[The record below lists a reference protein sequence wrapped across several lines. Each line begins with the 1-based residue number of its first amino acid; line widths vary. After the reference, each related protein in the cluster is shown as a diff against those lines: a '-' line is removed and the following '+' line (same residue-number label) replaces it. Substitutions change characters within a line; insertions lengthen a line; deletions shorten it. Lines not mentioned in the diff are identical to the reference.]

1 MKHARKL
8 ASLLLALVMVFA
20 LATTAFA
27 SETVTPPTT
36 GTITVANPVAN
47 QEYKAYKIFD
57 VVYDAAKE
65 HYSYTIDST
74 SEWFNTVSAYATG
87 AHGLTLTQVNG
98 GDTYVVTTG
107 NGFSAPDF
115 AVALKAA
122 VDGMTGLQLSGDA
135 NSVSVSNLDLGYYF
149 VASST
154 GALCNLTTT
163 NPTVTIHDKNDMP
176 FEKTDNKVSADV
188 GETVNYTI
196 TGKVP
201 DTMGF
206 ETYTYE
212 IADTM
217 SEGLTFNR
225 NSLAVKVGSADVT
238 ADTDKC
244 TIAYDAETAPNTFKV
259 TILVKNCTV
268 GDAITVTYT
277 ATVNEKAIAVV
288 SKNEAKL
295 TYSND
300 PTDSTHTTTTPAQ
313 KQEVYSSKIVIDK
326 FESGSKTTK
335 LPNAKFVLYK
345 EVTTDAG
352 TSLVYYKWNTDK
364 KVEWVADKNAATVM
378 TTNAQGEATFGG
390 AYSAINA
397 VERGGA
403 AYEKA
408 LRCYGNLDGYKE
420 ISDGVSAEI
429 SKFKLS
435 TDLNVKRVVGDV
447 GYITGG
453 GSSVD
458 DMVASIGKLYTEK
471 GFTSTTIAQD
481 AQLPF
486 GGHKDTQTVL
496 DIIVPKSTRGAYIYK
511 MADNPAEFEFLIDRG
526 TTYKVLDAGERT
538 VKKSIF
544 DLKSRE
550 FVEKEVPERY
560 MKLEVVSQ

>member
-27 SETVTPPTT
+27 TEPEGTTTTPTT
-36 GTITVANPVAN
+36 GSITVDNPVADRT
-47 QEYKAYKIFD
+47 YTAYKIFD
-57 VVYDAAKE
+57 VVYDTNGANG
-65 HYSYTIDST
+65 HYSYTIKGT

-163 NPTVTIHDKNDMP
+163 NSTVTIHDKNDMP
-176 FEKTDNKVSADV
+176 FEKKVDRTNVDV
-188 GETVNYTI
+188 GQTVKFTI

-201 DTMGF
+201 DYTGF

-244 TIAYDAETAPNTFKV
+244 TIAYDAKTAPNTFKV

-300 PTDSTHTTTTPAQ
+300 PTDSAKTTNTPVQ
-313 KQEVYSSKIVIDK
+313 KQEVYTSKIVIDK
-326 FESGSKTTK
+326 YETDKPGTK
-335 LPNAKFVLYK
+335 LPGAEFVLCRKAPNDEAQYAAVQNNIK
-345 EVTTDAG
+345 NTNKIQYYRWDEATKTVSWVDDIDAATKVTTDNKGEAFFEGLADGTYYLVETKAPAGYNPLTAPVPVTVAGSSTDITKLSVTAKVENQAG
-352 TSLVYYKWNTDK
+352 TLLPS
-364 KVEWVADKNAATVM
+364 
-378 TTNAQGEATFGG
+378 
-390 AYSAINA
+390 
-397 VERGGA
+397 
-403 AYEKA
+403 
-408 LRCYGNLDGYKE
+408 
-420 ISDGVSAEI
+420 
-429 SKFKLS
+429 
-435 TDLNVKRVVGDV
+435 
-447 GYITGG
+447 TGG
-453 GSSVD
+453 V
-458 DMVASIGKLYTEK
+458 
-471 GFTSTTIAQD
+471 
-481 AQLPF
+481 
-486 GGHKDTQTVL
+486 
-496 DIIVPKSTRGAYIYK
+496 
-511 MADNPAEFEFLIDRG
+511 G
-526 TTYKVLDAGERT
+526 TTVFYVLGAVLVLGAVVLLVT
-538 VKKSIF
+538 KKRM
-544 DLKSRE
+544 SRNE
-550 FVEKEVPERY
+550 G
-560 MKLEVVSQ
+560 

>member
-1 MKHARKL
+1 MKCTRKL

-20 LATTAFA
+20 LAVTAFA
-27 SETVTPPTT
+27 TETGTTTTT

-74 SEWFNTVSAYATG
+74 SEWFDTVSAYATE

-115 AVALKAA
+115 AATLKAA
-122 VDGMTGLQLSGDA
+122 VSGKTGKPLSGDA
-135 NSVSVSNLDLGYYF
+135 NSVSVSGLDLGYYF

-176 FEKTDNKVSADV
+176 FEKKADKTNVDV
-188 GETVNYTI
+188 GQIVTYTI
-196 TGKVP
+196 KGKVP
-201 DTMGF
+201 DTTGF
-206 ETYTYE
+206 DKYTYE
-212 IADTM
+212 ITDTM
-217 SEGLTFNR
+217 SDGLTFNR

-244 TIAYDAETAPNTFKV
+244 TITYEATTAPNTFKV
-259 TILVKNCTV
+259 TIKVMNCKV
-268 GDAITVTYT
+268 GDDIVVTYN

-288 SKNEAKL
+288 SENKAEL
-295 TYSND
+295 TYSNN
-300 PTDSTHTTTTPAQ
+300 PTDSESKTTTPPEIV
-313 KQEVYSSKIVIDK
+313 KVYSSKIVIDK

-390 AYSAINA
+390 LADGTYHL
-397 VERGGA
+397 VETEA
-403 AYEKA
+403 PA
-408 LRCYGNLDGYKE
+408 GYNPLTAPVEVKVAG
-420 ISDGVSAEI
+420 SSTDTT
-429 SKFKLS
+429 KLS
-435 TDLNVKRVVGDV
+435 VTAEVENKTGTTLPS
-447 GYITGG
+447 TGG
-453 GSSVD
+453 
-458 DMVASIGKLYTEK
+458 M
-471 GFTSTTIAQD
+471 
-481 AQLPF
+481 
-486 GGHKDTQTVL
+486 
-496 DIIVPKSTRGAYIYK
+496 
-511 MADNPAEFEFLIDRG
+511 G
-526 TTYKVLDAGERT
+526 TTVFYVLGAVLVLGAVVLLVTKKRMSDANR
-538 VKKSIF
+538 
-544 DLKSRE
+544 
-550 FVEKEVPERY
+550 
-560 MKLEVVSQ
+560 